1 MPTFTIDLPDTL
13 NVPSNWDIQ
22 AFVQAFVVTKMH
34 EAGYLLP
41 DQESVQEYIPME
53 EDPDCWFTPEQ
64 IAQAK
69 ENRRRLEE
77 KWAKNPPPLSRE
89 EFRQALLNCPVATE
103 EEIQALEEIQEMR
116 KRSERDDFLLNYTIR
131 KDCERRRA
139 ERDELQKKASAY
151 GNNEKPETAPS
162 PAVKGSRCVN

>member
-22 AFVQAFVVTKMH
+22 AFVQAFVVSKMH

-41 DQESVQEYIPME
+41 DQAAFVEPAQEYIPME
-53 EDPDCWFTPEQ
+53 EAPDCWFTPEQ

-77 KWAKNPPPLSRE
+77 EWAKNPPPLSRE
-89 EFRQALLNCPVATE
+89 EFRQVLLNGPVATE

-116 KRSERDDFLLNYTIR
+116 KQWKL
-131 KDCERRRA
+131 
-139 ERDELQKKASAY
+139 
-151 GNNEKPETAPS
+151 PW
-162 PAVKGSRCVN
+162 